1 VLSGEHS
8 GTVGSNDTTCYNFIT
23 AIYRADLAE
32 ASYQGTSG
40 MTVNKKRSDDDAKRL
55 AVVLREF
62 ARTLTTE
69 FPMQGIV
76 DHLVAEIVDV
86 LPVSGAGVTLISHD
100 LSPKYVSASND
111 AALGFEQLQSKYA
124 DGPCI
129 LAYQS
134 GESVAVPD
142 LMLDSRFP
150 VFGPAAR
157 AEGLAAVFT
166 FPLRHGDGCI
176 GALDLYRETAGP
188 LSVHEM
194 ITAET
199 MADVV
204 SACLINAEAREQ
216 ADAAS
221 ARYLYDALHDPL
233 TGLPNRTLLIDRL
246 DEANLRAKRSRLYA
260 AVYFVDLDRFK
271 LVNDHHGHH
280 VGDELLIAVARR
292 LSNMLRADDMVAR
305 ISGDEFVF
313 LCEDLPDAV
322 EADVIRARI
331 EEVFERPFVVDGL
344 RLSISASI
352 GMAVAGPGEEIS
364 NDLIVRS
371 DTAMYLIK
379 RHRGG
384 RRHVVGP
391 IDSALNHLP
400 QDFKQE
406 IGEALEKGELQV
418 AYQPIVRTSDSLM
431 SGVEALLRWEHPT
444 RGQIPPLLIISTAE
458 RSSLINRIGEWVLE
472 QSCAALSAWGRP
484 ASSLGA
490 TMAVNVS
497 ARQLV
502 SGDFFRTVQRAV
514 DRAGLDPTRLVLE
527 MTENLLIE
535 DSDRALQVLGDLRR
549 LGVRIAVDD
558 FGTGYS
564 SLSYLTRLPIDIV
577 KIDQSLVPG
586 IAGGPEAVVVSAVT
600 NLAHELGMVVVAE
613 GVENQ
618 EQSDEIIRIGCDY
631 AQGFHY
637 AEPMSQ
643 SAIKAID
650 WTSPLPKGPSV
661 PR

>member
-1 VLSGEHS
+1 M
-8 GTVGSNDTTCYNFIT
+8 TFDT
-23 AIYRADLAE
+23 ARADDL
-32 ASYQGTSG
+32 
-40 MTVNKKRSDDDAKRL
+40 NKRL
-55 AVVLREF
+55 AVVLRDF
-62 ARTLTTE
+62 ARTLTTA

-76 DHLVAEIVDV
+76 DHLVAQIVDV

-100 LSPKYVSASND
+100 LGPNYVSASND
-111 AALGFEQLQSKYA
+111 AALGFEQLQSEYG

-129 LAYQS
+129 LAYES

-142 LMLDSRFP
+142 LNVDDRFP

-157 AEGLAAVFT
+157 AKGLGAVFT
-166 FPLRHGDGCI
+166 FPLRRGDGCI
-176 GALDLYRETAGP
+176 GALDLYRETTGS
-188 LSVHEM
+188 LSLHEM

-246 DEANLRAKRSRLYA
+246 DEANLRAKRSRRYTS
-260 AVYFVDLDRFK
+260 VYFVDLDRFK

-280 VGDELLIAVARR
+280 VGDALLIAVARR
-292 LSNMLRADDMVAR
+292 FENMLRAEDTAAR

-313 LCEDLPDAV
+313 LCEALVDEA
-322 EADVIRARI
+322 EADLIGKRI
-331 EEVFERPFVVDGL
+331 EKAFEQPFVVEGL
-344 RLSISASI
+344 RLSVSASI
-352 GMAVAGPGEEIS
+352 GMAVAGPGEAVS

-384 RRHVVGP
+384 RRHVVGK
-391 IDSALNHLP
+391 IDSGLNSLP
-400 QDFKQE
+400 QNFKQE
-406 IGEALEKGELQV
+406 IGDALEKGELAV
-418 AYQPIVRTSDSLM
+418 AYQPIVRTSDSVI
-431 SGVEALLRWEHPT
+431 SGVEALLRWEHPI
-444 RGQIPPLLIISTAE
+444 RGQVPPLLIVGTAE
-458 RSSLINRIGEWVLE
+458 RSKLINLIGEWVLE
-472 QSCAALSAWGRP
+472 QSCAALVAWGP
-484 ASSLGA
+484 DACPVPF
-490 TMAVNVS
+490 TMSVNVS

-502 SGDFFRTVQRAV
+502 SGDFFRTVERAV
-514 DRAGLDPTRLVLE
+514 ERAGVDPTQLVLE

-535 DSDRALQVLGDLRR
+535 DSHRALKVLHDLRR
-549 LGVRIAVDD
+549 LGVRISLDD

-577 KIDQSLVPG
+577 KIDQSLVTRVT
-586 IAGGPEAVVVSAVT
+586 GGPEAVVVSAVT

-613 GVENQ
+613 GIENK
-618 EQSDEIIRIGCDY
+618 EQCDEIARIGCDY
-631 AQGFHY
+631 AQGFY
-637 AEPMSQ
+637 FAEPTAAA
-643 SAIKAID
+643 AIKEID
-650 WTSPLPKGPSV
+650 WASPLPNGLPAAV
-661 PR
+661 VT

>member
-1 VLSGEHS
+1 
-8 GTVGSNDTTCYNFIT
+8 
-23 AIYRADLAE
+23 
-32 ASYQGTSG
+32 
-40 MTVNKKRSDDDAKRL
+40 
-55 AVVLREF
+55 
-62 ARTLTTE
+62 
-69 FPMQGIV
+69 
-76 DHLVAEIVDV
+76 
-86 LPVSGAGVTLISHD
+86 
-100 LSPKYVSASND
+100 
-111 AALGFEQLQSKYA
+111 
-124 DGPCI
+124 
-129 LAYQS
+129 
-134 GESVAVPD
+134 
-142 LMLDSRFP
+142 
-150 VFGPAAR
+150 
-157 AEGLAAVFT
+157 VFT

-176 GALDLYRETAGP
+176 GALNLYRDTTGP

-221 ARYLYDALHDPL
+221 ARYLYDALHDLL

-246 DEANLRAKRSRLYA
+246 DEANLRAKQSRKYA

-280 VGDELLIAVARR
+280 VGDELLIAVAQR

-322 EADVIRARI
+322 EADVIGARI

-364 NDLIVRS
+364 NDLIVYA

-400 QDFKQE
+400 QNFEQE
-406 IGEALEKGELQV
+406 IGDALERSELAV

-444 RGQIPPLLIISTAE
+444 RGKISPLLIVGTAE
-458 RSSLINRIGEWVLE
+458 RSSLINLIGEWVLE
-472 QSCAALSAWGRP
+472 QSCGALVAWEFANRP
-484 ASSLGA
+484 APIGI
-490 TMAVNVS
+490 AVNVS

-502 SGDFFRTVQRAV
+502 SGDFFGTVEHAV
-514 DRAGLDPTRLVLE
+514 TGAGLEPTRLVLE

-535 DSDRALQVLGDLRR
+535 DSDRAMKVLSDLRR
-549 LGVRIAVDD
+549 FGVRIAVDD

-577 KIDQSLVPG
+577 KIDQSLIAG

>member
-1 VLSGEHS
+1 MV
-8 GTVGSNDTTCYNFIT
+8 ND
-23 AIYRADLAE
+23 E
-32 ASYQGTSG
+32 E
-40 MTVNKKRSDDDAKRL
+40 RL

-62 ARTLTTE
+62 ARTLTTD

-76 DHLVAEIVDV
+76 DHLVGRIVEV
-86 LPVSGAGVTLISHD
+86 LPVTSAAVTLISHD
-100 LSPKYVSASND
+100 LSPKYVSASN
-111 AALGFEQLQSKYA
+111 AASLGFEQLQSNFG

-142 LMLDSRFP
+142 LLLDERFP

-176 GALDLYRETAGP
+176 GALDLYRETTGP

-204 SACLINAEAREQ
+204 AACLINAQARER
-216 ADAAS
+216 ADVAS
-221 ARYLYDALHDPL
+221 AAYLYDSLHDPL
-233 TGLPNRTLLIDRL
+233 TDLPNRTFLMDRVH
-246 DEANLRAKRSRLYA
+246 DANVRAKRSRLNTG
-260 AVYFVDLDRFK
+260 VYFVDLDRFK
-271 LVNDHHGHH
+271 LINDHHGHH
-280 VGDELLIAVARR
+280 VGDQLLIAVARR
-292 LSNMLRADDMVAR
+292 FSNILRQEDTVAR

-313 LCEDLPDAV
+313 LCEALPDTI
-322 EADVIRARI
+322 EAENIGARI
-331 EEVFERPFVVDGL
+331 EKVFERPFVVDGL

-352 GMAVAGPGEEIS
+352 GMAVVGPGEEIS
-364 NDLIVRS
+364 AELIVHA

-391 IDSALNHLP
+391 IDSALSSLP
-400 QDFKQE
+400 QNFEQE
-406 IGEALEKGELQV
+406 IGDALEKNELHV
-418 AYQPIVRTSDSLM
+418 AYQPIVRMSDNVM
-431 SGVEALLRWEHPT
+431 SGVEALLRWDHPT
-444 RGQIPPLLIISTAE
+444 RGKISPVIVVGAAE
-458 RSSLINRIGEWVLE
+458 RSSLINLLGEWVLE
-472 QSCAALSAWGRP
+472 RSCSALRTWGIGDRLAP
-484 ASSLGA
+484 IGI
-490 TMAVNVS
+490 AVNVS

-502 SGDFFRTVQRAV
+502 SGDFFNTVEQTV
-514 DRAGLDPTRLVLE
+514 SGAGIDPTRLVLE

-535 DSDRALQVLGDLRR
+535 DSDRAMKVLSDLRG

-577 KIDQSLVPG
+577 KIDQSLIAG
-586 IAGGPEAVVVSAVT
+586 IASGPEAVVVSAVT
-600 NLAHELGMVVVAE
+600 NLAHELGMVVVVE
-613 GVENQ
+613 GIENQ
-618 EQSDEIIRIGCDY
+618 AQHHEIARIGCDY
-631 AQGFHY
+631 AQGFY
-637 AEPMSQ
+637 FSEPMSE
-643 SAIKAID
+643 SGIMGID
-650 WTSPLPKGPSV
+650 WSLPLPNGPS
-661 PR
+661 RFR

>member
-1 VLSGEHS
+1 MV
-8 GTVGSNDTTCYNFIT
+8 ND
-23 AIYRADLAE
+23 E
-32 ASYQGTSG
+32 E
-40 MTVNKKRSDDDAKRL
+40 RL

-62 ARTLTTE
+62 ARTLTTD

-76 DHLVAEIVDV
+76 DHLVGRIVEV
-86 LPVSGAGVTLISHD
+86 LPVTSAAVTLISHD
-100 LSPKYVSASND
+100 LSPKYVSASN
-111 AALGFEQLQSKYA
+111 AASLGFEQLQSNFG

-142 LMLDSRFP
+142 LLLDERFP

-176 GALDLYRETAGP
+176 GALDLYRETTGP

-204 SACLINAEAREQ
+204 AACLINSQARER
-216 ADAAS
+216 ADVESAA
-221 ARYLYDALHDPL
+221 YLYDSLHDPL
-233 TGLPNRTLLIDRL
+233 TDLPNRTFLMDRVH
-246 DEANLRAKRSRLYA
+246 EANVRAKRSRLNTG
-260 AVYFVDLDRFK
+260 VYFVDLDRFK
-271 LVNDHHGHH
+271 FINDHHGHH
-280 VGDELLIAVARR
+280 VGDKLLIAVARR
-292 LSNMLRADDMVAR
+292 FSNILRQEDTVAR

-313 LCEDLPDAV
+313 LCEALPDVV
-322 EADVIRARI
+322 EAEKIGARI
-331 EEVFERPFVVDGL
+331 EKVFQRPFVVDGL

-352 GMAVAGPGEEIS
+352 GMAVVGPGEEIS
-364 NDLIVRS
+364 AELIVHA

-391 IDSALNHLP
+391 IDSALSSLP
-400 QDFKQE
+400 QNFEQE
-406 IGEALEKGELQV
+406 IGDALEKDELQV
-418 AYQPIVRTSDSLM
+418 AYQPIVRMSDNVM
-431 SGVEALLRWEHPT
+431 SGVEALLRWDHPT
-444 RGQIPPLLIISTAE
+444 RGKISPVIVVGAAE
-458 RSSLINRIGEWVLE
+458 RSSLINLLGEWVLE
-472 QSCAALSAWGRP
+472 RSCSALRTWGIGDRLTP
-484 ASSLGA
+484 IGI
-490 TMAVNVS
+490 AVNVS

-502 SGDFFRTVQRAV
+502 SGDFFNTVEQTV
-514 DRAGLDPTRLVLE
+514 SGAGIDPTRLVLE

-535 DSDRALQVLGDLRR
+535 DSDRAMKVLSDLRG

-577 KIDQSLVPG
+577 KIDQSLIAG
-586 IAGGPEAVVVSAVT
+586 IASGPEAVVVSAVT
-600 NLAHELGMVVVAE
+600 NLAHELGMVVVVE
-613 GVENQ
+613 GIENQ
-618 EQSDEIIRIGCDY
+618 AQHHEIAQIGCDY
-631 AQGFHY
+631 AQGFY
-637 AEPMSQ
+637 FSEPMSE
-643 SAIKAID
+643 SGIMGID
-650 WTSPLPKGPSV
+650 WSLPLPNGPS
-661 PR
+661 RFR

>member
-1 VLSGEHS
+1 MV
-8 GTVGSNDTTCYNFIT
+8 ND
-23 AIYRADLAE
+23 E
-32 ASYQGTSG
+32 E
-40 MTVNKKRSDDDAKRL
+40 RL

-62 ARTLTTE
+62 ARTLTTD

-76 DHLVAEIVDV
+76 DHLVGRIVEV
-86 LPVSGAGVTLISHD
+86 LPVTSAAVTLISHD
-100 LSPKYVSASND
+100 LSPKYVSASN
-111 AALGFEQLQSKYA
+111 AASLGFEQLQSNFG

-142 LMLDSRFP
+142 LLLDERFP

-176 GALDLYRETAGP
+176 GALDLYRETTGP

-204 SACLINAEAREQ
+204 AACLINSQARER
-216 ADAAS
+216 ADVESAA
-221 ARYLYDALHDPL
+221 YLYDSLHDPL
-233 TGLPNRTLLIDRL
+233 TDLPNRTFLMDRVH
-246 DEANLRAKRSRLYA
+246 EANVRAKRSRLNT

-271 LVNDHHGHH
+271 FINDHHGHH
-280 VGDELLIAVARR
+280 VGDKLLIAVARR
-292 LSNMLRADDMVAR
+292 FSNILRQEDTVAR

-313 LCEDLPDAV
+313 LCEALPDVV
-322 EADVIRARI
+322 EAEKIGARI
-331 EEVFERPFVVDGL
+331 EKVFQRPFVVDGL

-352 GMAVAGPGEEIS
+352 GMAVVGPGEEIAAE
-364 NDLIVRS
+364 LIVHA

-391 IDSALNHLP
+391 IDSALSSLP
-400 QDFKQE
+400 QNLEQE
-406 IGEALEKGELQV
+406 IGDALEKNELHV
-418 AYQPIVRTSDSLM
+418 AYQPIVRMSDNVM

-444 RGQIPPLLIISTAE
+444 RGKISPVIVIGAAE
-458 RSSLINRIGEWVLE
+458 RSSLINLLGEWILE
-472 QSCAALSAWGRP
+472 RSCSALRTWGIGDRLAP
-484 ASSLGA
+484 IGI
-490 TMAVNVS
+490 AVNVS

-502 SGDFFRTVQRAV
+502 SGDFFNTVEQTV
-514 DRAGLDPTRLVLE
+514 SGAGIDPTRLVLE

-535 DSDRALQVLGDLRR
+535 DSDRAMKVLSDLRR

-577 KIDQSLVPG
+577 KIDQSLIAG
-586 IAGGPEAVVVSAVT
+586 IASGPEAVVVSAVT
-600 NLAHELGMVVVAE
+600 NLAHELGMVVVVE
-613 GVENQ
+613 GIENQ
-618 EQSDEIIRIGCDY
+618 AQHHEIARIGCDY
-631 AQGFHY
+631 AQGFY
-637 AEPMSQ
+637 FSEPMSE
-643 SAIKAID
+643 SGIMGID
-650 WTSPLPKGPSV
+650 WSLPLPNGPS
-661 PR
+661 RFR

>member
-1 VLSGEHS
+1 MI
-8 GTVGSNDTTCYNFIT
+8 ND
-23 AIYRADLAE
+23 E
-32 ASYQGTSG
+32 E
-40 MTVNKKRSDDDAKRL
+40 RL

-69 FPMQGIV
+69 FAIQGIV
-76 DHLVAEIVDV
+76 DHLVAQIVDV
-86 LPVSGAGVTLISHD
+86 LPVTSAGVTLISHD
-100 LSPKYVSASND
+100 LSPKYVSASNH
-111 AALGFEQLQSKYA
+111 AALGFEQLQSKYG

-129 LAYQS
+129 LAYQT

-142 LMLDSRFP
+142 LMLDTRFP

-166 FPLRHGDGCI
+166 FPLRHGDECI
-176 GALDLYRETAGP
+176 GALDLYRDDTGQ

-204 SACLINAEAREQ
+204 SACLINAAARER

-233 TGLPNRTLLIDRL
+233 TGLPNRTMLIDRL
-246 DEANLRAKRSRLYA
+246 DKANMRAKQLRKFA
-260 AVYFVDLDRFK
+260 AVFFVDLDRFK

-280 VGDELLIAVARR
+280 IGDELLIAVARR
-292 LSNMLRADDMVAR
+292 FANMLRADDMVAR

-313 LCEDLPDAV
+313 LCEDLPDEV
-322 EADVIRARI
+322 EADVIGARI
-331 EEVFERPFVVDGL
+331 EEVFDWPFVIDGL
-344 RLSISASI
+344 RLSISATI
-352 GMAVAGPGEEIS
+352 GLAIAGPGEEVS
-364 NDLIVRS
+364 ADLIAHA

-391 IDSALNHLP
+391 IDSALGGLSQN
-400 QDFKQE
+400 FEQE
-406 IGEALEKGELQV
+406 IGDALEKGGLAV
-418 AYQPIVRTSDSLM
+418 VYQPIVRTSDSVM

-444 RGQIPPLLIISTAE
+444 RGQISPLVIAGTAE
-458 RSSLINRIGEWVLE
+458 RSSLINLIGEWVLE
-472 QSCAALSAWGRP
+472 QSCEALVDWGSVDRP
-484 ASSLGA
+484 APIGI
-490 TMAVNVS
+490 AVNVS

-502 SGDFFRTVQRAV
+502 SGDFFRTVEHAV

-535 DSDRALQVLGDLRR
+535 DSDRAMKVLSDLRR
-549 LGVRIAVDD
+549 FGVRIAVDD

-577 KIDQSLVPG
+577 KIDQSLVAG
-586 IAGGPEAVVVSAVT
+586 VTGGPEAVVVSAVT
-600 NLAHELGMVVVAE
+600 NLAHELGMVVVVE
-613 GVENQ
+613 GIENK
-618 EQSDEIIRIGCDY
+618 EQCDEVVRIGCDF
-631 AQGFHY
+631 AQGYYF
-637 AEPMSQ
+637 AKPMAQ
-643 SAIKAID
+643 LEIKEID
-650 WTSPLPKGPSV
+650 WTSPLPTGLPA